1 MFISNLYKQIA
12 SALQKERVLLNSEKK
27 NLARFTNS
35 MLRIISVMMT
45 VIFAVLCVFGIQ
57 TFNIKY
63 FIVYL
68 TSFFVFLLL
77 SIHIYFNIK
86 RKRNCY
92 LFPTY
97 CFILYLYAF
106 GFFVSFA
113 SIAEPHA
120 ATSIICFQIIFPLLI
135 FDRSIRVNLLVL
147 SVCIIHTV
155 LAYIYKDPAT
165 FKLDLFNG
173 ITFTL
178 LGIAIGEY
186 ERYQRIIAFE
196 KDRILRWQKD
206 TDMLT
211 VLPNRRRLF
220 ERLTEIQ
227 NNQEPLNGLFMI
239 DIDHF
244 KDFNDT
250 LGHQAGDEC
259 LKMLGKC
266 FADFGKQNEFEF
278 YRYGGEEFC
287 ALTAKYNYDELGKMA
302 EALRA
307 KVQNLGIPFES
318 EPLKVVTISVGYTD
332 HVKGARYEKTIKN
345 ADDAL
350 YKAKRAGRNCIEG
363 SR

>member
-1 MFISNLYKQIA
+1 
-12 SALQKERVLLNSEKK
+12 
-27 NLARFTNS
+27 
-35 MLRIISVMMT
+35 MT
-45 VIFAVLCVFGIQ
+45 VIFAILAIFGLQVFDIR
-57 TFNIKY
+57 Y
-63 FIVYL
+63 LIVYL
-68 TSFFVFLLL
+68 SSFVYFLIL
-77 SIHIYFNIK
+77 SIHLYFNVK

-97 CFILYLYAF
+97 CFVFYLYAF
-106 GFFVSFA
+106 GFFASLN
-113 SIAEPHA
+113 SIAGPHA

-155 LAYIYKDPAT
+155 LSYIYKDPAN

-196 KDRILRWQKD
+196 KDRVLRWQKD

-211 VLPNRRRLF
+211 NLPNRRKLF
-220 ERLTEIQ
+220 ERLSEIQ
-227 NNQEPLNGLFMI
+227 DNQVPLTGLFMI

-244 KDFNDT
+244 KDFNDA

-259 LKMLGKC
+259 LKVLGKC
-266 FADFGKQNEFEF
+266 FADFGKEHEFDF

-287 ALTAKYNYDELGKMA
+287 ALTSKYNYDELKEMA

-307 KVQNLGIPFES
+307 KVQNLKISFES